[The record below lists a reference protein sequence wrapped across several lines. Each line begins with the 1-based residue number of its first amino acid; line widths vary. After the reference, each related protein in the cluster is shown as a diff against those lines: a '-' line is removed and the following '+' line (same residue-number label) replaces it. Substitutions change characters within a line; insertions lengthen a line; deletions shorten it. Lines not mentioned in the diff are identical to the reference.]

1 MAAKPPR
8 RAWAWV
14 SLLAGACAHGPSQP
28 PQPQDS
34 PSPEKA
40 PAAAAASGATTH
52 RPRSHLADVRQLTFG
67 GENAEAYW
75 SSDGR
80 SLTFQA
86 RGRDEGCDRI
96 YRMDVGQAPPVPIP
110 VSNGQGATT
119 CSFFFPGD
127 REVLFS
133 STMLAGPACPPRPDH
148 SRGYVW
154 AIHPSY
160 DIFRASADGSNPRR
174 LTDAPGYDAEAT
186 VCPKDGSI
194 VFTSARDGDLE
205 LYRMNADGSGQ
216 KRLTHSPGYD
226 GGAFFSPDCSKIVW
240 RAARARTAEEE
251 ADAKRL
257 FAQHLVR
264 PTKLELWV
272 AEADGTDAR
281 QITYLDAA
289 SFAPSFFPSGR
300 RIIFSSNVGDPQGRE
315 FDLWAVNIDG
325 TQLERITTEPGF
337 DGFPMF
343 SPDGKQ
349 LAFSSN
355 RPRNPGTGSEPP
367 ATTPRGQTRAGAPAM
382 GSLERSSNAPDAN
395 RATPPG
401 AHDTNVFVAR
411 WVDDVE
417 APTSAPQTAADR
429 IAADIAWLAD
439 PARQGRGV
447 GTEGLAA
454 AGAYIEA
461 RMKALALAPAG
472 EGGGFRQPFSV
483 SVDTA
488 VEAATLSLDGVAV
501 AADRI
506 RPAGFSASAAV
517 AGPLLLADYGIVDE
531 GLKLD
536 DYRNVRTKG
545 SVVVVRRFVPPGPP
559 FDKPEAQQ
567 TYGDLRKKAWLARER
582 GAKALIIVD
591 APRAAGPADE
601 APFPSLASQ
610 GADDAGIP
618 ILFVKRAALAATLA
632 KLEAGKPPTAA
643 LEVKLAHKTAPAFN
657 VVGRI
662 AAGAP
667 AGERQPGVV
676 VIGAHYDHLG
686 MGGRHSLAPDR
697 VAPHLG
703 ADDNASGTAT
713 VLEMA
718 RTLVARRAELARDV
732 IVVAFSGEEEGV
744 LGSTHFTRNPPSGVR
759 MSDVVAMVNFDM
771 VGRMRDD
778 HADVLGARSALEWGP
793 LIDAACGVARVH
805 CTVGTDDGLGP
816 SDQMPFYLAGAPVV
830 HFFTGVH
837 PDYHKPSDAP
847 SAINA
852 AGAAAVGE
860 SGAALVLAVAPRP
873 GRLTYQKL
881 TIPPRESDMRS
892 FHASLGTIPDYAG
905 PPGGAKGVLLAGVRP
920 GSPAERAGLR
930 RGDIL
935 VRLGH
940 HAVDSVQDFSYVL
953 NASKPGETVT
963 AAIIR
968 DGRPLAVPV
977 TFEESKRR

>member
-1 MAAKPPR
+1 MAANPPR

-14 SLLAGACAHGPSQP
+14 WLLAAACAHGPTQP
-28 PQPQDS
+28 PQPQPS
-34 PSPEKA
+34 PS
-40 PAAAAASGATTH
+40 AAASDATTR
-52 RPRSHLADVRQLTFG
+52 RPRSHLADIRQLTFG

-75 SSDGR
+75 SFDGR

-96 YRMDVGQAPPVPIP
+96 YRMDVGQTPPVPIP
-110 VSNGQGATT
+110 VSNGEGATT

-127 REVLFS
+127 REILFS
-133 STMLAGPACPPRPDH
+133 STMLAGAACPPRPDH

-160 DIFRASADGSNPRR
+160 DIFRAAADGSHPRR

-194 VFTSARDGDLE
+194 IFTSARDGDLE
-205 LYRMNADGSGQ
+205 LYRMNADGSEQ

-257 FAQHLVR
+257 FAEHLVR

-272 AEADGTDAR
+272 ADSDGSDAR

-325 TQLERITTEPGF
+325 THLERITTEPGF

-355 RPRNPGTGSEPP
+355 R
-367 ATTPRGQTRAGAPAM
+367 
-382 GSLERSSNAPDAN
+382 
-395 RATPPG
+395 ATPPG

-411 WVDDVE
+411 WVDEVDNPIV
-417 APTSAPQTAADR
+417 APQTPADR

-447 GTEGLAA
+447 GTDGLAA

-461 RMKALALAPAG
+461 RMKTLGLAPAG
-472 EGGGFRQPFSV
+472 DAGGFRQPFSV
-483 SVDTA
+483 SVDTV

-501 AADRI
+501 AADQI
-506 RPAGFSASAAV
+506 RPAGFSASATA
-517 AGPLLLADYGIVDE
+517 AGPLVLADYGIVDE
-531 GLKLD
+531 GLKID
-536 DYRNVRTKG
+536 DYRNVRAKG

-567 TYGDLRKKAWLARER
+567 RYGDLRKKAWLARER

-591 APRAAGPADE
+591 APRAAAPADE

-610 GADDAGIP
+610 GTDDAGIP
-618 ILFVKRAALAATLA
+618 ILFVKRAAMAATLA
-632 KLEAGKPPTAA
+632 KLEAGKPATVA
-643 LEVKLAHKTAPAFN
+643 LAVKLAHKTAPAFN

-662 AAGAP
+662 PAGAP
-667 AGERQPGVV
+667 PGERQSGLV

-718 RTLVARRAELARDV
+718 RTLSAHRAELARDV

-744 LGSTHFTRNPPSGVR
+744 LGSTHFTRNPPAGVR

-793 LIDAACGVARVH
+793 LIDAACAVARVH

-816 SDQMPFYLAGAPVV
+816 SDQMPFYLAGTPVV

-847 SAINA
+847 SAIND
-852 AGAAAVGE
+852 AGAAAIGQ
-860 SGAALVLAVAPRP
+860 SGAALVLAVARRP

-881 TIPPRESDMRS
+881 SVPPRESDMRS

-905 PPGGAKGVLLAGVRP
+905 PPDGAKGVLLAGVRP

-935 VRLGH
+935 VRLGQ

-968 DGRPLAVPV
+968 EGRPLAVPV
-977 TFEESKRR
+977 TFEESKRGR